1 MTDPTL
7 PNPQPGKDKKNA
19 PLPPLS
25 ESEKFEDIFK
35 TVDIDA
41 TSQNDT
47 LPPTEPSKIQEVLNT
62 PEQLSAQESLSSE
75 QTENPTPA
83 PETPVKIMDLPQ
95 NAPSKNKEENTPQLT
110 PQESLSSEQTENPAP
125 QIEKR
130 NKELTQDA
138 PPVEPELTG
147 IKDIGS
153 YIAKAKENQSKR
165 VTRLE
170 AEDGTD
176 LTKLAN
182 IYAVVPHT
190 KGDHKL
196 IYTYDKAPK

>member
-41 TSQNDT
+41 TSQSDT

-75 QTENPTPA
+75 QTENPL
-83 PETPVKIMDLPQ
+83 PEK
-95 NAPSKNKEENTPQLT
+95 KNKTQAPAVTPPAQA
-110 PQESLSSEQTENPAP
+110 PAQEKTL
-125 QIEKR
+125 
-130 NKELTQDA
+130 LQDA
-138 PPVEPELTG
+138 PPAEPELTG

-176 LTKLAN
+176 LTNLPN
-182 IYAVVPHT
+182 IYAVVSHT

-196 IYTYDKAPK
+196 IYTYDKAPR

>member
-1 MTDPTL
+1 MPEAQAFETS
-7 PNPQPGKDKKNA
+7 PQIQAPVTPPQTKK
-19 PLPPLS
+19 
-25 ESEKFEDIFK
+25 
-35 TVDIDA
+35 V
-41 TSQNDT
+41 
-47 LPPTEPSKIQEVLNT
+47 V
-62 PEQLSAQESLSSE
+62 
-75 QTENPTPA
+75 
-83 PETPVKIMDLPQ
+83 
-95 NAPSKNKEENTPQLT
+95 
-110 PQESLSSEQTENPAP
+110 AP
-125 QIEKR
+125 QDE
-130 NKELTQDA
+130 

-147 IKDIGS
+147 IQDIGS

-176 LTKLAN
+176 LTKLPN